1 MIPVYVLAAIVFI
14 ISRNDFVQC
23 IARTTQIITLPS
35 SSIGTKQSI
44 LVHRYIPEGS
54 KGKKT
59 AYVQASLHAEEL
71 PGLIIQADLTFSHSS
86 TRSIVSSP

>member
-1 MIPVYVLAAIVFI
+1 MIPVYILAATVFI
-14 ISRNDFVQC
+14 ISQNDFVQC

-35 SSIGTKQSI
+35 NSIGTKQSI

-71 PGLIIQADLTFSHSS
+71 PGLVIQADLTFSHSS
-86 TRSIVSSP
+86 TRTVVSSP